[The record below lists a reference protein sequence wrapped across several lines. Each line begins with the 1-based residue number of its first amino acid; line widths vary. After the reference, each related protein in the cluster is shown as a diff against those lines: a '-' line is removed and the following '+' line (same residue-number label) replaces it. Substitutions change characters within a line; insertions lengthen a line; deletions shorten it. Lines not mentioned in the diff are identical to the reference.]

1 MLNGDGDVEIYRL
14 ANGFEFI
21 IIDADGDGWADDV
34 DAFPNDSTQWQ
45 DSDGD
50 GYGDNLAGNNSDAF
64 PYDATQWQDSDG
76 DGYGDNLTGNNPD
89 IFPSE
94 PSQWND
100 TDGDGYGDNQSGFEP
115 DDCVSVW
122 GNSTNGR
129 FGCPDDD
136 GDGLANIDDAF
147 PDDPLR
153 GGDADLDG
161 YDDALDDD
169 CPLIWGN
176 STIDRIGCV
185 DTDGDGYSDGDLN
198 WTVVNGSDAFP
209 LEVSQWL
216 DSDGDGYGDNSTG
229 FEADQCPQV
238 WGNSTIGQLGCPDND
253 GDGLSNTE
261 DDCPD
266 SNNSI
271 GSTDTDGDGCLDAED
286 AFPDDSTE
294 HEDSDGDGIGDN
306 SDPEPG
312 VPLDSDG
319 DGYPD
324 RPGYADSDDC
334 PQILGNSTGE
344 LVGCLDTDGDGLADT
359 IDAFPNDANRTT
371 DTDLD
376 GYDDLIEDDCVDE
389 WGNSTI
395 DLLGC
400 LDSDG
405 DGVSDIN
412 DLFPEDSTDW
422 NDDDGDGVGNNSD
435 AFPQDANETIDSD
448 GDGIGDNADLFPQDA
463 NETVDSDGD
472 GIGDNEDQYP
482 LQDNFIDT
490 DNDGIFDV
498 EDAFVTDPTQWQD
511 ADNDGYGDNL
521 TGLLAD
527 LFPTDETQWFDLDGD
542 GYGDNWGNATWNLT
556 RLFIWPGMYIE
567 NASLADHC
575 PDTWGNSSA
584 DGYFGCPDLDGDTIA
599 DIYDDEIDLGGENNQ
614 TQQITDTD
622 NDGVRD
628 LFDFCP
634 NSLPGEIVDVEGC
647 LVDQDGDGVGDSVDQ
662 CPNTPTD
669 VEVNVEGCAISN
681 GDESDTIIDELL
693 AGDTD
698 AIVRTV
704 GIGAILIAVIGFLQ
718 TNFIAA
724 MLPDAFRW
732 VQVFRK
738 KSKLSAEEEMELGHL
753 QSVVQAYFNDVDELE
768 EELFNLKS
776 DLTVGFTNGEIK
788 ADTRKLIFTLIGD
801 LLTMESAEL
810 KRIAHDDR
818 FFGLAGTTDT
828 KERLEMLEIE
838 KAMRSFDDDSND
850 EETDSFGADFLDK
863 NSPSPETKGIINE
876 DDGHEYIEHPADSG
890 RWFIRNTRTNMWDE
904 WKD

>member
-1 MLNGDGDVEIYRL
+1 M
-14 ANGFEFI
+14 
-21 IIDADGDGWADDV
+21 
-34 DAFPNDSTQWQ
+34 
-45 DSDGD
+45 
-50 GYGDNLAGNNSDAF
+50 
-64 PYDATQWQDSDG
+64 
-76 DGYGDNLTGNNPD
+76 
-89 IFPSE
+89 
-94 PSQWND
+94 
-100 TDGDGYGDNQSGFEP
+100 
-115 DDCVSVW
+115 
-122 GNSTNGR
+122 
-129 FGCPDDD
+129 
-136 GDGLANIDDAF
+136 
-147 PDDPLR
+147 
-153 GGDADLDG
+153 
-161 YDDALDDD
+161 
-169 CPLIWGN
+169 
-176 STIDRIGCV
+176 
-185 DTDGDGYSDGDLN
+185 
-198 WTVVNGSDAFP
+198 
-209 LEVSQWL
+209 
-216 DSDGDGYGDNSTG
+216 
-229 FEADQCPQV
+229 
-238 WGNSTIGQLGCPDND
+238 
-253 GDGLSNTE
+253 
-261 DDCPD
+261 
-266 SNNSI
+266 
-271 GSTDTDGDGCLDAED
+271 
-286 AFPDDSTE
+286 
-294 HEDSDGDGIGDN
+294 
-306 SDPEPG
+306 
-312 VPLDSDG
+312 
-319 DGYPD
+319 
-324 RPGYADSDDC
+324 
-334 PQILGNSTGE
+334 
-344 LVGCLDTDGDGLADT
+344 GCLDTDGDGLADT
-359 IDAFPNDANRTT
+359 IDDFPNDGNRTT
-371 DTDLD
+371 DADLD
-376 GYDDLIEDDCVDE
+376 GYDDLIEDDCSDE

-412 DLFPEDSTDW
+412 DIFPNDSTDW
-422 NDDDGDGVGNNSD
+422 NDDDGDGVGDNSD

-448 GDGIGDNADLFPQDA
+448 GDGVGDNTDFFPQDA
-463 NETVDSDGD
+463 NETIDSDGD

-521 TGLLAD
+521 SGLLPD
-527 LFPTDETQWFDLDGD
+527 LFPSDETQWADLDGD
-542 GYGDNWGNATWNLT
+542 GYGDNWGNATWNQT
-556 RLFIWPGMYIE
+556 RLFIWPGIFID
-567 NASLADHC
+567 NASNADHC

-614 TQQITDTD
+614 TQEIADAD
-622 NDGVRD
+622 NDGITD
-628 LFDFCP
+628 LLDFCP
-634 NSLPGEIVDVEGC
+634 NSQLGEIVDSNGC

-662 CPNTPTD
+662 CPNTQTD

-681 GDESDTIIDELL
+681 NDETDTIIDELL

-704 GIGAILIAVIGFLQ
+704 GIGAILIAVIGFMQ

-753 QSVVQAYFNDVDELE
+753 QSVVQAYFNDVDELK

-776 DLTVGFTNGEIK
+776 DLTARFTNGEIK

-801 LLTMESAEL
+801 LLTMKSAEL

-850 EETDSFGADFLDK
+850 EETDSFGADFLDN
-863 NSPSPETKGIINE
+863 NSPSPETKGIIKE
-876 DDGHEYIEHPADSG
+876 DDGYEYIEHPADSG